1 VLVAPPPAGALRL
14 LPSGIVTDPY
24 ALAGLGV
31 GTGGVLLA
39 LRAHVQF
46 RRLRKECTL
55 LQAGAER
62 SSFIV
67 AAARTASELEK
78 LRGDVGA
85 LYREFDNFRSA
96 VDESIRRVAV
106 HRYDAFGEMGGRLS
120 WSVALLDEHGDGV
133 VLSTICGR
141 SDTRC
146 YAKSIRRGAAES
158 RLSPEEQQVVTAAL
172 RPTRHVGIPAQAPP

>member
-1 VLVAPPPAGALRL
+1 
-14 LPSGIVTDPY
+14 VTDPY

-31 GTGGVLLA
+31 GASGVVVA

-46 RRLRKECTL
+46 RRLRRECAL

-85 LYREFDNFRSA
+85 LYQEFDHFRSA

-133 VLSTICGR
+133 VLTAIVNR

-146 YAKSIRRGAAES
+146 YAKNVRRGASES
-158 RLSPEEQQVVTAAL
+158 RMSPEEQQVVTAAL
-172 RPTRHVGIPAQAPP
+172 RPTRQVGIPAQTPP

>member
-1 VLVAPPPAGALRL
+1 
-14 LPSGIVTDPY
+14 VTDPY
-24 ALAGLGV
+24 ALAALGV
-31 GTGGVLLA
+31 GASGALLA
-39 LRAHVQF
+39 LRAQLQF
-46 RRLRKECTL
+46 RKLRRDCTL
-55 LQAGAER
+55 LQGGAER

-67 AAARTASELEK
+67 AAARTSSELEK

-85 LYREFDNFRSA
+85 LYREFHDFRGA

-133 VLSTICGR
+133 VLTAIVGR

-146 YAKSIRRGAAES
+146 YAKNMRRGTSEA
-158 RLSPEEQQVVTAAL
+158 RLSPEEQQVVQAAL
-172 RPTRHVGIPAQAPP
+172 RPGRAPVIPAPSYPG

>member
-1 VLVAPPPAGALRL
+1 
-14 LPSGIVTDPY
+14 VTDPF

-31 GTGGVLLA
+31 GAGGVLLA
-39 LRAHVQF
+39 LRSQVQF

-67 AAARTASELEK
+67 AAARTASELER

-85 LYREFDNFRSA
+85 LYREFDNFRAA

-133 VLSTICGR
+133 VLTAIVGR

-146 YAKSIRRGAAES
+146 YAKNIRRGQSES
-158 RLSPEEQQVVTAAL
+158 RMSPEEQQVVTAAL
-172 RPTRHVGIPAQAPP
+172 RPSPRGIIPAPSKG

>member
-1 VLVAPPPAGALRL
+1 
-14 LPSGIVTDPY
+14 VTDPF

-31 GTGGVLLA
+31 GAGGVLFA

-46 RRLRKECTL
+46 RRLRKECAL

-78 LRGDVGA
+78 LRRDVGS
-85 LYREFDNFRSA
+85 LHREFDHFRAA

-133 VLSTICGR
+133 VLTAIVGR

-146 YAKSIRRGAAES
+146 YAKNIRRGVSET
-158 RLSPEEQQVVTAAL
+158 RMSPEEQQVVTAAMRPL
-172 RPTRHVGIPAQAPP
+172 RSVGIPAQTLP

>member
-1 VLVAPPPAGALRL
+1 M
-14 LPSGIVTDPY
+14 TDPY

-31 GTGGVLLA
+31 GATGALLA
-39 LRAHVQF
+39 LRAQLQF
-46 RRLRKECTL
+46 RRLRRECTL
-55 LQAGAER
+55 LQGGAER

-67 AAARTASELEK
+67 AAARTSSELER

-85 LYREFDNFRSA
+85 LYREFNDFRDA

-133 VLSTICGR
+133 VLTAIVGR

-146 YAKSIRRGAAES
+146 YAKNMRRGTSES
-158 RLSPEEQQVVTAAL
+158 RLSPEEQQVVQAAL
-172 RPTRHVGIPAQAPP
+172 RPGRSATIPAPSVPS

>member
-1 VLVAPPPAGALRL
+1 M
-14 LPSGIVTDPY
+14 TDPY
-24 ALAGLGV
+24 ALAALGV
-31 GTGGVLLA
+31 GAAGA
-39 LRAHVQF
+39 LVAVRAQLQF
-46 RRLRKECTL
+46 RRLRRDCTL
-55 LQAGAER
+55 LQGGAER

-67 AAARTASELEK
+67 AAARTSSELEK

-85 LYREFDNFRSA
+85 LYREFHDFRGA

-133 VLSTICGR
+133 VLTAIVGR

-146 YAKSIRRGAAES
+146 YAKNMRHGCSEA
-158 RLSPEEQQVVTAAL
+158 RLSPEEQQVVAAAL
-172 RPTRHVGIPAQAPP
+172 RPGRAAAIPAPSYPS

>member
-1 VLVAPPPAGALRL
+1 
-14 LPSGIVTDPY
+14 VTDPY

-31 GTGGVLLA
+31 GAGGALLA

-46 RRLRKECTL
+46 RRLRRDCTL
-55 LQAGAER
+55 LQGGAER

-67 AAARTASELEK
+67 AAARTSSELEK
-78 LRGDVGA
+78 LRLDVGA
-85 LYREFDNFRSA
+85 LYREFDNFRAA

-133 VLSTICGR
+133 VLSAIVGR

-146 YAKSIRRGAAES
+146 YAKNMRRGTSEA
-158 RLSPEEQQVVTAAL
+158 RLSPEEQQVVHAAL
-172 RPTRHVGIPAQAPP
+172 RPTRLASIPAPSNPS